1 MAEHHAFPRPIRTVA
16 VIGSGPSGTPAARQL
31 QEAGLQVRVF
41 ERQDKPGG
49 IWNWKTDSVLP
60 LSVPT
65 PPPSRGAFTPVI
77 REGGVYDDP
86 GKKERTLFSPPN
98 PCYWNL
104 SNNVPTTTMAFKD
117 FPYPPGTEPNV
128 SHTLISTY
136 VHDYALH
143 FGLDKLTS
151 YNTRVE
157 LAEKV
162 GDIWRLTLRRVVDE
176 GEDKARE
183 EYWTEATTGHYNAPY
198 IPAIPGVDEWSAT
211 WPDKIIHSQGYRTPA
226 AYKDKTVLIV
236 GIGTSGNDISKDLSP
251 HTSKLYLVGRNVLR
265 GPKAYREQRK
275 MQRQFVL
282 PNAEQVPE
290 IKRFLPPPAGKGIEE
305 AEIELTDGRIITGVD
320 GIIFTTGFQYS
331 FPFLP
336 SYHHDHTLTSP
347 SPSASQSQVTPIITD
362 GDGVLNLYRDVFYI
376 PDPSLTFLG
385 LSINTS
391 AFSFFEYQSISIARV
406 FAGTA
411 RLPSES
417 ARWQAYKEVLK
428 TKGSGRYSHLM
439 NKDGERAYVQS
450 TVAWLNADAPLFHA
464 PPISGHSP
472 EWIAESDKIPQLIAK
487 KYGMTLEELGALKA
501 QPGVVPE
508 EEYVPPALL
517 EERALLAAG
526 GAGAGAG
533 AGGKEGREYKTAKE
547 ETNARASEGIAR
559 RSAAAGVVA
568 SA

>member
-1 MAEHHAFPRPIRTVA
+1 MAEYHTFPRPIRTVA
-16 VIGSGPSGTPAARQL
+16 VVGSGPSGTPAARQL
-31 QEAGLQVRVF
+31 KEAGLNVRVF

-86 GKKERTLFSPPN
+86 ERHERTLFSPPN

-117 FPYPPGTEPNV
+117 FPYPLGTQPNV

-136 VHDYALH
+136 VHDYAQH
-143 FGLDKLTS
+143 FGIDKLTS

-162 GDIWRLTLRRVVDE
+162 GDIWRLTLRKVVDE
-176 GEDKARE
+176 GQDQARE
-183 EYWTEATTGHYNAPY
+183 EYWTEEFDGLVVATGHYNAPY
-198 IPAIPGVDEWSAT
+198 IPAIPGVDTWSAT
-211 WPDKIIHSQGYRTPA
+211 WPGKIIHSQGYRTPA

-290 IKRFLPPPAGKGIEE
+290 IKRFLPPKTGAGIEE
-305 AEIELTDGRIITGVD
+305 GEIELTDGRIITGVD

-336 SYHHDHTLTSP
+336 SFHHDHTLTSP
-347 SPSASQSQVTPIITD
+347 SPAGAQVTPIITD

-391 AFSFFEYQSISIARV
+391 AFSFFEYQSISISRV

-411 RLPSES
+411 RLPAEPE
-417 ARWQAYKEVLK
+417 RWQAYKQVLK
-428 TKGSGRYSHLM
+428 TKGSGRYAHLM
-439 NKDGERAYVQS
+439 NKDGEREYVS
-450 TVAWLNADAPLFHA
+450 TTVSWLNADAQLFNV
-464 PPISGHSP
+464 PPIEGHSK
-472 EWIAESDKIPQLIAK
+472 EWLEASDKIPELIAK
-487 KYGMTLEELGALKA
+487 KYGMTVEELGELRARA
-501 QPGVVPE
+501 GEVPE

-517 EERALLAAG
+517 EERALGAAAAG
-526 GAGAGAG
+526 TAGTG
-533 AGGKEGREYKTAKE
+533 AGGKEYKTAAE

-559 RSAAAGVVA
+559 RVAAFA
-568 SA
+568 